1 MNKNLA
7 LILAATSWGLF
18 TVGSVKAQP
27 VPPPTAEPAPRA
39 EAAKPA
45 TAPADAPPAEPAP
58 AAPPG
63 NAVPTEAPAVPNPDK
78 TGTATPAAAASAEPM
93 PTAPV
98 SGTPAST
105 PPPVASSPTASS
117 NGDKA
122 AAASKGGADSDTAQG
137 KAAVYAEE
145 WWTHA
150 RPIFEFHG
158 YFRLRWEM
166 FNNFYLGRADS
177 PDGSIWPRPA
187 DSFYAVDSNTSFGA
201 NQLCNR
207 EESDSNGPVDSE
219 SGLVPCDGETTAG
232 ANMRFRLNPEVH
244 VSDNLRVVSQIDILD
259 NVVLGSTPEG
269 SAFGPSASGGYES
282 LARSGYTPI
291 GLLDNT
297 AVPPSAGQ
305 NSVEDSI
312 RVKRV
317 WGEYSTPVGQLR
329 FGRMPNH
336 WGLGMVM
343 NAGDGHD
350 DDAQSTIDR
359 LMFASTLKP
368 LDLTIAGAWDFPNEG
383 LTKSSAT
390 TGNPAYDRAQG
401 DDVDQYT
408 LILLRQKS
416 QELEKLFLTR
426 GNVIVNGGLNLSYRR
441 QMLDSVS
448 ANTPDLTGAD
458 ASNSFARRDANMWVP
473 DLWLQVLYKKFRFE
487 SELAMVY
494 GTIGSTEM
502 TADNGGDFGA
512 TSTTERK
519 LRQYGLVT
527 EFEQKLVEDRL
538 RLRFNFGW
546 SSGDPDAHDPNTAGD
561 LAPGPNETQINDDTI
576 STFRFHPSYRVDL
589 LLHRNLLQRVQGTYY
604 FKPSLDYDFMREA
617 SGQRLGGQVGVI
629 WSRASEYMQSPGNDR
644 DLGLEIDAAL
654 FFQSKDGANNDDPD
668 EYGGFYSKLEYGVLF
683 PLAGMGYPN
692 GAPPDTSA
700 AQILRLYL
708 GVIF

>member
-1 MNKNLA
+1 M
-7 LILAATSWGLF
+7 
-18 TVGSVKAQP
+18 
-27 VPPPTAEPAPRA
+27 
-39 EAAKPA
+39 
-45 TAPADAPPAEPAP
+45 
-58 AAPPG
+58 
-63 NAVPTEAPAVPNPDK
+63 
-78 TGTATPAAAASAEPM
+78 
-93 PTAPV
+93 
-98 SGTPAST
+98 
-105 PPPVASSPTASS
+105 
-117 NGDKA
+117 
-122 AAASKGGADSDTAQG
+122 
-137 KAAVYAEE
+137 
-145 WWTHA
+145 
-150 RPIFEFHG
+150 
-158 YFRLRWEM
+158 
-166 FNNFYLGRADS
+166 
-177 PDGSIWPRPA
+177 
-187 DSFYAVDSNTSFGA
+187 
-201 NQLCNR
+201 
-207 EESDSNGPVDSE
+207 
-219 SGLVPCDGETTAG
+219 PCDGETTAG

-494 GTIGSTEM
+494 ETISSTEM

-512 TSTTERK
+512 TSTTAAGPAATPTRTIPTPRVIWRRARTKPKSTTTPFRPSAFTRATASICSCIATCCSECKAPTTSSPVWTTTSCARPP
-519 LRQYGLVT
+519 GNGSA
-527 EFEQKLVEDRL
+527 DRSA
-538 RLRFNFGW
+538 
-546 SSGDPDAHDPNTAGD
+546 SSGVVPANTCSRQATTATSASK
-561 LAPGPNETQINDDTI
+561 LMPPCSSRVKTAPTTTTQT
-576 STFRFHPSYRVDL
+576 STAVSTPSWS
-589 LLHRNLLQRVQGTYY
+589 TACCSPS
-604 FKPSLDYDFMREA
+604 PSL
-617 SGQRLGGQVGVI
+617 G
-629 WSRASEYMQSPGNDR
+629 
-644 DLGLEIDAAL
+644 
-654 FFQSKDGANNDDPD
+654 
-668 EYGGFYSKLEYGVLF
+668 
-683 PLAGMGYPN
+683 
-692 GAPPDTSA
+692 
-700 AQILRLYL
+700 
-708 GVIF
+708 